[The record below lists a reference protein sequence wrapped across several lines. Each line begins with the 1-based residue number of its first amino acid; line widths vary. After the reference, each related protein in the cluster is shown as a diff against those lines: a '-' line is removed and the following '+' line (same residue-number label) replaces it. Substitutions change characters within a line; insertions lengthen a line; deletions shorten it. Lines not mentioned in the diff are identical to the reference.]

1 MEMELSKR
9 LLAYIEKHFP
19 VSDETLMRIANSKG
33 FTQSEVYSALEAV
46 GRDRSITT
54 KVRGS
59 AIWYTMFIAPIAKP
73 ALVLPPYPW
82 PGRDGIPEFV
92 MPFPEI
98 DMSHLFLKT
107 REERDAYKAEASGRP
122 LHMLKKHYVN
132 ARG

>member
-1 MEMELSKR
+1 MELSKR

-33 FTQSEVYSALEAV
+33 FTQSEVYNALEVV

-82 PGRDGIPEFV
+82 PENFV

-98 DMSHLFLKT
+98 DMSYIFLKT
-107 REERDAYKAEASGRP
+107 KEERDAYKAEASGRP